1 MHHLLEQHCSRGS
14 CRVRRD
20 CLTQKLQSFRE
31 ELNGVCCGSEM
42 PTCSLPET
50 ALPRVT
56 LSAAEALVVNALMAR
71 AGIVINVT
79 TPWCLIFSVC

>member
-1 MHHLLEQHCSRGS
+1 M
-14 CRVRRD
+14 
-20 CLTQKLQSFRE
+20 
-31 ELNGVCCGSEM
+31 CCGSEM
-42 PTCSLPET
+42 PTRSLPET